1 MNLRQSLVAVSDA
14 YAASRG
20 LARATVSAQV
30 LNRGATLDRLADGK
44 ADLTTGTF
52 EQAMRWFSA
61 NWPDG
66 AEWPENVAR
75 PSPAIEAAE

>member
-1 MNLRQSLVAVSDA
+1 MSLKAGLLSVASVYADA
-14 YAASRG
+14 RKLSASRVSTIVFG
-20 LARATVSAQV
+20 DGKILAR
-30 LNRGATLDRLADGK
+30 LEGNADI
-44 ADLTTGTF
+44 TTGRF